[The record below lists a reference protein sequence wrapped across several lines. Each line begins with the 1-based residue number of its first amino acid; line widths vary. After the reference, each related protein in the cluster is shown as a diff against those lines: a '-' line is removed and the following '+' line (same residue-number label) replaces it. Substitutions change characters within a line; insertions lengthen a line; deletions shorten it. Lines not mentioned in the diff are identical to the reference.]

1 MHSDSELLP
10 LFTNLLLRHFNRRL
24 QRSIDN
30 KIKLQETL
38 ESLEN
43 TQQKLVEGEKM
54 AVLGQL
60 VAGVAHELNNPVA
73 AILRGA
79 DTISKNLAIVLGQA
93 NSNSD
98 PFLDLPLGFNS
109 EKIFRNAL
117 SATPMSTAEVRQQV
131 KSLDASINDRQT
143 SKKIVQFGMAEP
155 FFALGTSKP
164 MNAEAL
170 RAAVN
175 HVEPYYH
182 LGSTLRSVNVCA
194 SRIADMVKSLKGY
207 AREDDEKLHHVDIH
221 VGIEDT
227 LVIFENRLK
236 HHDVEKHYAELPKV
250 LCMPIALQ
258 QVWTNLVS
266 NSLDAM
272 SSSGKLT
279 ISTKLADVSNRK
291 YVCVS
296 FKDSGSG
303 IPQNIIDTIFELNY
317 TTKKEGNFGLGI
329 GLSVCQQILAQHSG
343 WIEVQ
348 SIEGEYTLMDV
359 FLPIN

>member
-79 DTISKNLAIVLGQA
+79 DTISKNLAIVLDQA
-93 NSNSD
+93 NSTSE
-98 PFLDLPLGFNS
+98 PLLDLPSGFNT

-117 SATPMSTAEVRQQV
+117 TATPMSTAEVRQQV
-131 KSLDASINDRQT
+131 KSLDASIDDRQI
-143 SKKIVQFGMAEP
+143 SKKIVQFGMAKP